1 MFGSAVIQEKLLVI
15 NLQSLSSLHIAHK
28 PTEEIGVEICVSD
41 ILENFFFILVSL
53 FKLRISVPQWRNSE
67 DLNRFRG

>member
-1 MFGSAVIQEKLLVI
+1 MFGSAIIQEKLLVI

-28 PTEEIGVEICVSD
+28 PTEEIRVKICISD
-41 ILENFFFILVSL
+41 ILENFFFILVSF

-67 DLNRFRG
+67 DLNRFWR